1 MYGVLNCPRHNKN
14 DQGSTKP
21 VQGIQYFVMYDYNTA
36 NEAVRRVTYWRPK
49 YSEDDLTKIYNLSRI
64 KGYYGKREFYQP
76 DYDRETGERT
86 IPDFRNTLFWDPL
99 VITDEQGEAT
109 ISFFCSDLNSDFTGR
124 IEGVSDDGLLGAGY
138 VKFTVRNLNP
148 KP

>member
-1 MYGVLNCPRHNKN
+1 LNCPRHNKN
-14 DQGSTKP
+14 DQGSAKP

-86 IPDFRNTLFWDPL
+86 LPDFRNTLFWDPS

-109 ISFFCSDLNSDFTGR
+109 ISFFCSDLNSDFAGR

-138 VKFTVRNLNP
+138 FKFTVRNLNP